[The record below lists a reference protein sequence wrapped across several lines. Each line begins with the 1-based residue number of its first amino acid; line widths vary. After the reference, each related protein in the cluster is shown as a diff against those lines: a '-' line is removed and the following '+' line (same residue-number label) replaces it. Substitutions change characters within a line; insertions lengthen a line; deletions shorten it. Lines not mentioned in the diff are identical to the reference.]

1 MEVTALLNQV
11 FQVVKLKPS
20 VRKFYGRPHSGVSK
34 WAGTRYFYPCIVR
47 AEITET
53 PPPPKLAVVK
63 TTSTIGLWNI
73 FHKKLMITSIAEFS
87 HSNQQLRHDQVD
99 GIFPVLKITLP

>member
-34 WAGTRYFYPCIVR
+34 WAGTRYFYPSEIVYSTGR
-47 AEITET
+47 NYWN
-53 PPPPKLAVVK
+53 PPSPQI
-63 TTSTIGLWNI
+63 SGGQN
-73 FHKKLMITSIAEFS
+73 HKYDRLMEYFS
-87 HSNQQLRHDQVD
+87 
-99 GIFPVLKITLP
+99 